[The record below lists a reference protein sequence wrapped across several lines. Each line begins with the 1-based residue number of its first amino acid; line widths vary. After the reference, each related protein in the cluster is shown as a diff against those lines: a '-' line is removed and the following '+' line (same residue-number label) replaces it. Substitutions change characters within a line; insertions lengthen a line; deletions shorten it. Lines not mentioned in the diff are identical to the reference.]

1 MIDFGVHGLYADP
14 KRPSEYAALLALP
27 LRYERLR
34 QVMAVEGARLARRE
48 FGWGGV
54 AKRTVAVIEKV
65 RDQYAKRVPNQAGPN
80 PVSPGERDPAG

>member
-14 KRPSEYAALLALP
+14 KRPAEFAAVLGLP

-34 QVMAVEGARLARRE
+34 QVMAVQGARLARRE

-54 AKRTVAVIEKV
+54 AKRTVAVIERV
-65 RDQYAKRVPNQAGPN
+65 RDQYANRVPNPSDLDSI
-80 PVSPGERDPAG
+80 SPGEKDRGG